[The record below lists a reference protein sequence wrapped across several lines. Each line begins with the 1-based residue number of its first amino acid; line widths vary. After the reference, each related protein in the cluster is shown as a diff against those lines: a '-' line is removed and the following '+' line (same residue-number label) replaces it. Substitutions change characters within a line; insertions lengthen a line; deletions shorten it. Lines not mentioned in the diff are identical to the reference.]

1 MSSAMLK
8 NSVWAAMNY
17 TPPRGRCNHKTSLV
31 SPACPC
37 LRFMLHPVKAASS
50 FECDG
55 CGHHASFHSLEN
67 PAEDAIRQKWSE
79 EEAQAKEQQ
88 AAVGANKKR
97 KMLAQNSVKD
107 DERIVVLDDV
117 EGRDGNLV
125 RASRSKKS

>member
-1 MSSAMLK
+1 MYS
-8 NSVWAAMNY
+8 
-17 TPPRGRCNHKTSLV
+17 H
-31 SPACPC
+31 
-37 LRFMLHPVKAASS
+37 KAASS

>member
-1 MSSAMLK
+1 MPLPALHVASCQSENKTNAQSSL
-8 NSVWAAMNY
+8 
-17 TPPRGRCNHKTSLV
+17 
-31 SPACPC
+31 
-37 LRFMLHPVKAASS
+37 FILHYLTCSYKAASS

-67 PAEDAIRQKWSE
+67 AAEDAIRQKWSE